1 MPKNTVQFQRGMSL
15 SGFLAQY
22 GTEAQCERA
31 LFAWRWP
38 QGFVCPEC
46 AGTGHCVLGRGLYQC
61 HRCRRQTSVTA
72 GTLFAATKLPLTKWL
87 LAIYLLTQA
96 KTGISA
102 IALSRQLGVSYN
114 SAWLMK
120 HKLMQAMLEQ
130 EQGRKLTG
138 IVQMDDAY
146 WGGRRRGYKSGRGT
160 RGKTPLVAA
169 VATDPVSGKPLTMR
183 MDRVRG
189 FRRREIGRWS
199 CKHLAAD
206 AHVRSDGLAC
216 FAAVKQ
222 AGCTHEPLVTSGP
235 KGRQRRKAFVWVDTI
250 LGNVKNALHG
260 TYHAIRA
267 KHLPRY
273 LVEFSYRFNRR
284 FDLAGMVGQLG
295 AAAALTP
302 PMPYRLVK
310 LAEAHW

>member
-1 MPKNTVQFQRGMSL
+1 MSEPKKSFNIWPYAVFG
-15 SGFLAQY
+15 GY
-22 GTEAQCERA
+22 G
-31 LFAWRWP
+31 LFAC
-38 QGFVCPEC
+38 VMI
-46 AGTGHCVLGRGLYQC
+46 GTAIVLSQERVDLVTPDYYAHQIKYEAHLDATRAAARPGHAFLVGEI
-61 HRCRRQTSVTA
+61 
-72 GTLFAATKLPLTKWL
+72 KD
-87 LAIYLLTQA
+87 
-96 KTGISA
+96 
-102 IALSRQLGVSYN
+102 GV
-114 SAWLMK
+114 
-120 HKLMQAMLEQ
+120 
-130 EQGRKLTG
+130 
-138 IVQMDDAY
+138 V
-146 WGGRRRGYKSGRGT
+146 
-160 RGKTPLVAA
+160 PLVRPPA
-169 VATDPVSGKPLTMR
+169 ATDPVSGKPLTMR
-183 MDRVRG
+183 MDRIRG
-189 FRRREIGRWS
+189 FRLREIGRWS

-216 FAAVKQ
+216 CAAVKQ

-273 LVEFSYRFNRR
+273 LIEFSYRFNRR
-284 FDLAGMVGQLG
+284 FDLARMVGQLG